1 MSIRM
6 FLNCHLR
13 VKVHI
18 NKCQTCSE
26 WGIIS
31 NEMAQILRCHFA
43 TLQIA
48 ATQPKTFLHCNAFS
62 VRKYIQPLLQ
72 RRTIKG
78 RRKKKKIM
86 YKKMKEERSDL
97 ARLGQKTEAEEK
109 KKINS
114 ATFVS
119 TFTASGFWFHSF
131 IPFDSFFFI
140 CLLLLLLVWC
150 LVNACCAKNT
160 SKQCNIH
167 G

>member
-1 MSIRM
+1 MPNLQWVRNYFKWDGSNSS
-6 FLNCHLR
+6 LPLCHIANSSHTAKDILALQCIFSTE
-13 VKVHI
+13 VYTATFTASN
-18 NKCQTCSE
+18 NK
-26 WGIIS
+26 
-31 NEMAQILRCHFA
+31 RK
-43 TLQIA
+43 
-48 ATQPKTFLHCNAFS
+48 TQ
-62 VRKYIQPLLQ
+62 
-72 RRTIKG
+72 
-78 RRKKKKIM
+78 KKKIM

-119 TFTASGFWFHSF
+119 TFTASGFWLHSF